1 MFAGVIDGHRAQQE
15 LFELLY
21 WMRDRWWLRLSPEDV
36 DSHNESVMDPQT
48 FLELPCPVRRRMHAE
63 RALICLEEHFGS
75 QLVEYERNM
84 VRARHDEEQSA
95 GPWRIE
101 MANAVA
107 QAAAEHEAAVV
118 RCRFLAAAALDNAS
132 AHAENRCERLEEG
145 FVRERNCSAV
155 ADVVL
160 ADLGV
165 QLREEQAMVSE
176 FQDTA
181 LGMQVRVDEFV
192 EQYAESTKRVI
203 DRDCSDVK
211 EHEQD
216 LVENAEALAW
226 HEERS
231 AATELRREL
240 QQARMQVSRGSGL
253 AEQQQRQLEVR
264 ISSCVRVVTFVV
276 VVAAGDCCR
285 KYRRRT

>member
-1 MFAGVIDGHRAQQE
+1 MERQIRSNWAQQAHDTQPAVDTYVKEVLQRFRAALTTRLESDAELISAENADVPLRWRCLLEFYDHSETQIRVTPQVVFAGVVDSHCAQQE
-15 LFELLY
+15 LIELSSRV
-21 WMRDRWWLRLSPEDV
+21 RDKWWLRLSPEDV
-36 DSHNESVMDPQT
+36 HSHIESVMDPQT

-75 QLVEYERNM
+75 QLVEHERNM

-95 GPWRIE
+95 GLWRIE
-101 MANAVA
+101 MANALA

-145 FVRERNCSAV
+145 FVRERDCSAV

-181 LGMQVRVDEFV
+181 LGIQAQVDEFV
-192 EQYAESTKRVI
+192 EQHAESTERVI
-203 DRDCSDVK
+203 DQECSDV
-211 EHEQD
+211 
-216 LVENAEALAW
+216 
-226 HEERS
+226 
-231 AATELRREL
+231 
-240 QQARMQVSRGSGL
+240 
-253 AEQQQRQLEVR
+253 
-264 ISSCVRVVTFVV
+264 
-276 VVAAGDCCR
+276 
-285 KYRRRT
+285 